1 MTALGVCP
9 VAHGQV
15 DLFDP
20 AFVESPEGVL
30 AELRETAPVYFDEI
44 TGCWLVSRHA
54 DIRSVLSRPD
64 IFRPENALTAVTAI
78 DPSAL
83 RILARVGFELPAT
96 LANNGGASHADLR
109 TLVRQFFAPASIATA
124 LPVIRALAMDSA
136 ALVKQ
141 DLDASGEADLVALV
155 TRDLPARV
163 LIALLHLDDINLP
176 TLKRWSQDSLEL
188 FWGNP
193 DVERQR
199 ELAVQAA
206 EFYLWLRERLLNAD
220 PAGASL
226 FSVLAAHR
234 TADGQPLRV
243 QESIGICYFLLV
255 AGQET
260 TTQFLSTVLRKLIG
274 QPDLW
279 RRLAGAGAYPDE
291 LIASECVEEVLRLET
306 PVVTWRRVTTEP
318 VELSG
323 QVLPANAEVLL
334 MLAGSGS
341 DPDVFEDPEQFIPG
355 RDAARQ
361 HLAFGF
367 GRHYCLGATLARMEA
382 QEVLLILARELPE
395 IALLETQPPMLGLLS
410 FRAPLRLLVTLQ
422 SS

>member
-9 VAHGQV
+9 VVHGQV

-20 AFVESPEGVL
+20 AFVDSPNGLL
-30 AELRETAPVYFDEI
+30 AELRDAAPVVFDEL

-54 DIRSVLSRPD
+54 DIRSVLSSPE

-96 LANNGGASHADLR
+96 LANNGGVSHADLR
-109 TLVRQFFAPASIATA
+109 SLVREFFAPAEIATA
-124 LPVIRALAMDSA
+124 LPIVRELALEA
-136 ALVKQ
+136 AELVKH
-141 DLDASGEADLVALV
+141 DLETSTEADLVALV

-163 LIALLHLDDINLP
+163 LIALLHLDDIDLP
-176 TLKRWSQDSLEL
+176 TLKRWSTASLEL

-199 ELAVQAA
+199 ALAVQAA
-206 EFYLWLRERLLNAD
+206 EFYSWLRDRLTSAD
-220 PAGASL
+220 PEGSSL
-226 FSVLAAHR
+226 FSRLTAHR
-234 TADGQPLRV
+234 TPDGQPLRL

-274 QPDLW
+274 EPALW
-279 RRLAGAGAYPDE
+279 RRLADSEPDE
-291 LIASECVEEVLRLET
+291 LIASECVEEVLRVET
-306 PVVTWRRVTTEP
+306 PVVTWRRVTTQA
-318 VELSG
+318 VMLG
-323 QVLPANAEVLL
+323 DQLLPADAEVLL

-341 DPDVFEDPEQFIPG
+341 DPEVFEDPETFLPG
-355 RDAARQ
+355 REAARK

-382 QEVLLILARELPE
+382 KEVLLTLARELPDLQLTE
-395 IALLETQPPMLGLLS
+395 AAPPMLGLLS
-410 FRAPLRLLVTLQ
+410 FRAPLRLLVK
-422 SS
+422 SVRN

>member
-1 MTALGVCP
+1 MTAVGTCP
-9 VAHGQV
+9 IAHGQV

-20 AFVESPEGVL
+20 AFVNSPDAVL
-30 AELRETAPVYFDEI
+30 RELRESAPVHFDEG

-54 DIRSVLSRPD
+54 DIRSVLSRPEV
-64 IFRPENALTAVTAI
+64 FGPENALTAVTAI

-96 LANNGGASHADLR
+96 LANNGGANHAELR
-109 TLVRQFFAPASIATA
+109 ALVRQFFSPAAIAGA
-124 LPVIRALAMDSA
+124 LPIIRALARDSA

-141 DLDASGEADLVALV
+141 DLDASAEADLVALV

-163 LIALLHLDDINLP
+163 LIALLHLDDIDLP
-176 TLKRWSQDSLEL
+176 TLKRWSTDSLEL

-193 DVERQR
+193 DADRQR

-206 EFYLWLRERLLNAD
+206 QFYAWLRERIANAD
-220 PAGASL
+220 PAGPSL
-226 FSVLAAHR
+226 FSVLAGHR
-234 TADGQPLRV
+234 TADGAPLRI

-260 TTQFLSTVLRKLIG
+260 TTQFLSTVLRRLIG
-274 QPDLW
+274 QPQLW
-279 RRLAGAGAYPDE
+279 HRLASAGACPDE
-291 LIASECVEEVLRLET
+291 LIASKCVEEVLRLET
-306 PVVTWRRVTTEP
+306 PVVTWRRVTSEA
-318 VELSG
+318 VMLG
-323 QVLPANAEVLL
+323 GALLPADAQVLL

-341 DPDVFEDPEQFIPG
+341 DPDVFEDPERFAPG

-382 QEVLLILARELPE
+382 QEVLLVLARELPGIQLVE
-395 IALLETQPPMLGLLS
+395 QSPPMLGLLS
-410 FRAPLRLLVTLQ
+410 FRAPLRLLVTAE
-422 SS
+422 S

>member
-1 MTALGVCP
+1 
-9 VAHGQV
+9 
-15 DLFDP
+15 
-20 AFVESPEGVL
+20 
-30 AELRETAPVYFDEI
+30 
-44 TGCWLVSRHA
+44 
-54 DIRSVLSRPD
+54 VLSRPE

-109 TLVRQFFAPASIATA
+109 ALVRQFFAPAAIASA
-124 LPVIRALAMDSA
+124 LPVIRELAHESA
-136 ALVKQ
+136 GLVKQ
-141 DLDASGEADLVALV
+141 DLDAGDEADLVALV

-163 LIALLHLDDINLP
+163 LIALLHLEDIDLL
-176 TLKRWSQDSLEL
+176 TLKRWSIDSLEL

-199 ELAVQAA
+199 ALAAQAA
-206 EFYLWLRERLLNAD
+206 QFYSWLRERITTAD
-220 PAGASL
+220 PDGRSL

-234 TADGQPLRV
+234 TAEGQPLRV

-274 QPDLW
+274 EPELW
-279 RRLAGAGAYPDE
+279 QRLGRADADPDE

-306 PVVTWRRVTTEP
+306 PVVTWRRVTTQAVVIGEQLVP
-318 VELSG
+318 PDA
-323 QVLPANAEVLL
+323 QVLL

-341 DPDVFEDPEQFIPG
+341 DPEVFQDPERFLPG
-355 RDAARQ
+355 RQSARQ

-367 GRHYCLGATLARMEA
+367 GRHYCLGASLARMEA
-382 QEVLLILARELPE
+382 HEVLRVMAAELPDIE
-395 IALLETQPPMLGLLS
+395 LVEDQPPMLGLLS
-410 FRAPLRLLVTLQ
+410 FRAPLRVLVRARRH
-422 SS
+422 

>member
-1 MTALGVCP
+1 MTAVGVCP

-15 DLFDP
+15 NLFDP
-20 AFVESPEGVL
+20 AFVDSPDGVL
-30 AELRETAPVYFDEI
+30 AELRQTSPVFFDEI

-54 DIRSVLSRPD
+54 DIRSVLSQPEV
-64 IFRPENALTAVTAI
+64 FRPENALTAVTTI

-109 TLVRQFFAPASIATA
+109 ALVRQFFAPAAIATA
-124 LPVIRALAMDSA
+124 LPVIRELASQSA

-141 DLDASGEADLVALV
+141 DLDASDEADLVALV

-163 LIALLHLDDINLP
+163 LIALLHLEDIDLP
-176 TLKRWSQDSLEL
+176 TLKRWSIDSLEL

-206 EFYLWLRERLLNAD
+206 EFYAWLRDRITSAD
-220 PAGASL
+220 PSGPSL
-226 FSVLAAHR
+226 FSVLSAHR
-234 TADGQPLRV
+234 TADGLPLRV

-274 QPDLW
+274 QPALW
-279 RRLAGAGAYPDE
+279 RRLASAGAYPDE

-306 PVVTWRRVTTEP
+306 PVVTWRRITTQP
-318 VELSG
+318 VSLG
-323 QVLPANAEVLL
+323 DQQLPANAEVLL

-341 DPDVFEDPEQFIPG
+341 DPEVFQDPERFLPG
-355 RDAARQ
+355 RDSGRQ

-382 QEVLLILARELPE
+382 QEVLLILARELPDIQLIE
-395 IALLETQPPMLGLLS
+395 AQPPMLGLLS
-410 FRAPLRLLVTLQ
+410 FRAPLRLLVSAPQ
-422 SS
+422 R

>member
-1 MTALGVCP
+1 M
-9 VAHGQV
+9 
-15 DLFDP
+15 
-20 AFVESPEGVL
+20 
-30 AELRETAPVYFDEI
+30 
-44 TGCWLVSRHA
+44 
-54 DIRSVLSRPD
+54 LSRPEL
-64 IFRPENALTAVTAI
+64 FRPDNALTAVTTI

-109 TLVRQFFAPASIATA
+109 ALVREFFSPAAVAAARQVVRELA
-124 LPVIRALAMDSA
+124 LNA
-136 ALVKQ
+136 AASVRR
-141 DLDASGEADLVALV
+141 DLDAGGEADLVELV

-163 LIALLHLDDINLP
+163 LIAMLHLDDIDLP
-176 TLKRWSQDSLEL
+176 KLKRWSTCSLEL

-206 EFYLWLRERLLNAD
+206 EFYSWLRERISTAD
-220 PAGASL
+220 PSGQSL
-226 FSVLAAHR
+226 FSRLAAHR
-234 TADGQPLRV
+234 TPEGRALRV

-260 TTQFLSTVLRKLIG
+260 TTQFLSTVLRTLIQ
-274 QPDLW
+274 QPDVW
-279 RRLAGAGAYPDE
+279 RTLADADSSADSGV
-291 LIASECVEEVLRLET
+291 ASECVEEVLRMET
-306 PVVTWRRVTTEP
+306 PVVTWRRITAEEV
-318 VELSG
+318 VLG
-323 QVLPANAEVLL
+323 DQLLPANAQLLL

-341 DPDVFEDPEQFIPG
+341 DPDVFADPEQFVPG

-382 QEVLLILARELPE
+382 QEVLLVLARELPE
-395 IALLETQPPMLGLLS
+395 IALTQAPPAMLGLLS
-410 FRAPLRLLVTLQ
+410 FRAPLRLPV
-422 SS
+422 SARKD

>member
-1 MTALGVCP
+1 MTAVGVCP

-15 DLFDP
+15 NLFDR
-20 AFVESPEGVL
+20 AFIESPDGLL
-30 AELRETAPVYFDEI
+30 AELRETAPVHFDEI
-44 TGCWLVSRHA
+44 TGCWLVSKHA
-54 DIRSVLSRPD
+54 DIRTVLSKPQM
-64 IFRPENALTAVTAI
+64 FRPENALTAVTHI

-83 RILARVGFELPAT
+83 RILARVGFELPPT
-96 LANNGGASHADLR
+96 LANNGGTSHAELR
-109 TLVRQFFAPASIATA
+109 SLVRQFFAPAKISAV
-124 LPVIRALAMDSA
+124 LPLIRELASDA
-136 ALVKQ
+136 AELVKQ
-141 DLDASGEADLVALV
+141 DLDAGDEADLVALV
-155 TRDLPARV
+155 THDLPARV
-163 LIALLHLDDINLP
+163 LIALLHLEDIDLP
-176 TLKRWSQDSLEL
+176 TLKRWSSDSLEL

-193 DVERQR
+193 DAERQR

-206 EFYLWLRERLLNAD
+206 AFYSWLRDRITSAD
-220 PAGASL
+220 PLGSSL

-234 TADGQPLRV
+234 TADGCALRV

-274 QPDLW
+274 QPELW
-279 RRLAGAGAYPDE
+279 RRLSKAGAFPDE

-306 PVVTWRRVTTEP
+306 PVVTWRRITTDE
-318 VELSG
+318 VLLG
-323 QVLPANAEVLL
+323 DQVLPAGAQVLL

-341 DPDVFEDPEQFIPG
+341 DPDVFQDPERFLPG

-382 QEVLLILARELPE
+382 QEVLLILARELPD
-395 IALLETQPPMLGLLS
+395 IQLTQTQPPMLGLLS
-410 FRAPLRLLVTLQ
+410 FRAPLRLRVTNTPR
-422 SS
+422 

>member
-1 MTALGVCP
+1 MTAVGVCP
-9 VAHGQV
+9 VVHGAV
-15 DLFDP
+15 NLFDP
-20 AFVESPEGVL
+20 DFVDSPEAVL
-30 AELRETAPVYFDEI
+30 AELRESAPVHFDEI

-54 DIRSVLSRPD
+54 DIRSVLSQPAL
-64 IFRPENALTAVTAI
+64 FRPENALTAVTTI

-109 TLVRQFFAPASIATA
+109 TLVRQFFAPAAIATA
-124 LPVIRALAMDSA
+124 LPLIRELAGEAA

-141 DLDASGEADLVALV
+141 DLDASNEADLVAMV

-163 LIALLHLDDINLP
+163 LFALLHLEDVDLP
-176 TLKRWSQDSLEL
+176 TLKRWSVDSLEL

-206 EFYLWLRERLLNAD
+206 EFYSWLRDRITSAD
-220 PAGASL
+220 PSGPGL
-226 FSVLAAHR
+226 FSLLAAHR
-234 TADGQPLRV
+234 TADGKPLRV

-274 QPDLW
+274 QPELW
-279 RRLAGAGAYPDE
+279 RRMASAGAYPDE

-306 PVVTWRRVTTEP
+306 PVVTWRRITTEA
-318 VELSG
+318 VVLG
-323 QVLPANAEVLL
+323 DQLLPANAEVLL
-334 MLAGSGS
+334 MLAGSGL
-341 DPDVFEDPEQFIPG
+341 DPDVFVDPELFQPG

-382 QEVLLILARELPE
+382 QEVLLILAHELPDIE
-395 IALLETQPPMLGLLS
+395 LVEARPPMLGLLS
-410 FRAPLRLLVTLQ
+410 FRAPLRLLVATR